1 MTAPSFVLV
10 LSPHQNAFFTELA
23 DVLEIDPIAAAR
35 AKIAKNAL
43 KYPAPGA

>member
-1 MTAPSFVLV
+1 VADEIADVLIY
-10 LSPHQNAFFTELA
+10 LTELA